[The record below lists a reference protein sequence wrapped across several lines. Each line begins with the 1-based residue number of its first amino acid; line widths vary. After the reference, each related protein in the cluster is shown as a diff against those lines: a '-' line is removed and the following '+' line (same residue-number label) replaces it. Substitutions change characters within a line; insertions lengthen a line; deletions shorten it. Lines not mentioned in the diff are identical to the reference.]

1 MAQSRASHLRPAALL
16 ALLVLLAFAVFA
28 ALPAAPAQ
36 ASSSSC
42 SDSFEIPIEEETG
55 EDLEA
60 GPDDE
65 VIEIALG
72 AKRGHRVTVFAP
84 CGGSKKQ
91 KKANPNPGFGVFPG
105 TGAVPRRIFDERR
118 DQAGRDAQQLA
129 ASRKK
134 RAKRATG
141 RR

>member
-1 MAQSRASHLRPAALL
+1 MADSRASHLRSAVLLALL
-16 ALLVLLAFAVFA
+16 ALLAFAAV
-28 ALPAAPAQ
+28 PAASAH
-36 ASSSSC
+36 AASSC
-42 SDSFEIPIEEETG
+42 SDTFEVPIEEETG

-60 GPDDE
+60 GPDDH

-72 AKRGHRVTVFAP
+72 AQRGHRITVYAA
-84 CGGSKKQ
+84 CGGK

-105 TGAVPRRIFDERR
+105 TGAVPRRVFDERR
-118 DQAGRDAQQLA
+118 SQAGRDAQRLSS
-129 ASRKK
+129 SRKK

>member
-1 MAQSRASHLRPAALL
+1 MADSRASHLRPAALL
-16 ALLVLLAFAVFA
+16 ALLALLAFAAFA

-36 ASSSSC
+36 ASSSC
-42 SDSFEIPIEEETG
+42 SDTFEIPIEEETG

-60 GPDDE
+60 GPDDQ
-65 VIEIALG
+65 VVEIALG
-72 AKRGHRVTVFAP
+72 AKRGHRITVYAK
-84 CGGSKKQ
+84 CGGAK

-105 TGAVPRRIFDERR
+105 TDVVPRRIFDERR
-118 DQAGRDAQQLA
+118 NQAGRDARQLA
-129 ASRKK
+129 SSRKK

>member
-1 MAQSRASHLRPAALL
+1 MADSRTAHLRPAALL
-16 ALLVLLAFAVFA
+16 ALFVLLALAAFA

-36 ASSSSC
+36 ASAC
-42 SDSFEIPIEEETG
+42 SDTFEIPIEEETD

-60 GPDDE
+60 GPDDQ

-72 AKRGHRVTVFAP
+72 AKRGHGITVYAK
-84 CGGSKKQ
+84 CGGPK

-105 TGAVPRRIFDERR
+105 TGAVPRRVFDERR
-118 DQAGRDAQQLA
+118 NQAGRDAQQLA

-134 RAKRATG
+134 RAKRTTG

>member
-1 MAQSRASHLRPAALL
+1 MADSRTIRLRPAALL
-16 ALLVLLAFAVFA
+16 ALLVLLALAAFA

-36 ASSSSC
+36 AASC
-42 SDSFEIPIEEETG
+42 SDTFELPIEEETG

-72 AKRGHRVTVFAP
+72 AKRGRSVTVYAS
-84 CGGSKKQ
+84 CGEPKK
-91 KKANPNPGFGVFPG
+91 KTNPNPGFGVFPG
-105 TGAVPRRIFDERR
+105 TAAVPRRVFDERR
-118 DQAGRDAQQLA
+118 GQAGRDAEQLA
-129 ASRKK
+129 SSRKK

>member
-1 MAQSRASHLRPAALL
+1 MADSRTSHLRPAALL
-16 ALLVLLAFAVFA
+16 AALVLLALAAFA

-36 ASSSSC
+36 AASC
-42 SDSFEIPIEEETG
+42 SSTFEVPIEEETD

-60 GPDDE
+60 GPDDQ

-72 AKRGHRVTVFAP
+72 ARRGHGLTVYAS
-84 CGGSKKQ
+84 CGGPKK
-91 KKANPNPGFGVFPG
+91 KSNPNPGFGVFPG
-105 TGAVPRRIFDERR
+105 TAAVPRRVFDERR
-118 DQAGRDAQQLA
+118 GQAGRDAEQLA

-134 RAKRATG
+134 KRAQRATG